1 MKTKSI
7 IQFALCLLCV
17 LSPAYAQ
24 QLADQHAAHTSLPP
38 LLQGMGNHHHAIT
51 TRSPLAQ
58 QYFNQGLTLH
68 YAFNHPAAIRSFNAA
83 AQLDPTCAMAYW
95 GIAYALGPNINQ
107 MMPDEAV
114 PDAFTALQK
123 ARELAPQASAKERA
137 YIEALAKRYSKEPVA
152 DRKALDEAYATAM
165 SEVAARFPDDSDA
178 RTLYAEA
185 LMDTMPWAY
194 WTKAGAAKPDTLKI
208 LKALETVLRRTP
220 RHPGANH
227 FYIHAVEASPHPEKG
242 LAAADRLRTLV
253 PGAGHLVH
261 MPAHIYLRTGRY
273 HDATIANEAGVEAD
287 KLFKTQCHAT
297 GLYAN
302 GYIPHNHHFLW
313 YSAMMEGASAK
324 AIGAAEH
331 IAASADHKAM
341 RERGGGTVQHYFVT
355 PLYAYVQFG
364 RWDAILRYAAPEPDL
379 RYPTAVWHYA
389 RGLAFAR
396 KGQLAEAQRELDAL
410 TPIASDKSLEAVTIF
425 DINTTLSLLPI
436 ARAVVA
442 GEIAAAKQDW
452 PNAIA
457 HLETAVRLQDELNYD
472 EPPVWHFPTRHALG
486 AVLLKAGRAAQAE
499 QVFQTD
505 LRRNPENGWALFGLR
520 QSLQAQGKKKAANQV
535 RQRFNQAWAH
545 ADLTLTGA
553 RF

>member
-1 MKTKSI
+1 MSITSI
-7 IQFALCLLCV
+7 IKFVLCLACYALCLTQNT
-17 LSPAYAQ
+17 SAQ
-24 QLADQHAAHTSLPP
+24 THQESLPP

-51 TRSPLAQ
+51 TKSPLAQ

-68 YAFNHPAAIRSFNAA
+68 YAFNHPAAIRSFNTVAK
-83 AQLDPTCAMAYW
+83 LDPNCAMAYW

-137 YIEALAKRYSKEPVA
+137 YIEALSRRYSKDPVA

-165 SEVAARFPDDSDA
+165 SDVAARFPNDGDA
-178 RTLYAEA
+178 LTLYAES

-194 WTKAGAAKPDTLKI
+194 WTKAGAAKPATLKI
-208 LKALETVLRRTP
+208 LKALETVLQRTP

-227 FYIHAVEASPHPEKG
+227 FYIHAVEASPHPAKG

-273 HDATIANEAGVEAD
+273 HDATLANEAGVEAD

-324 AIGAAEH
+324 AIRAAEH
-331 IAASADHKAM
+331 IAATVDHKAM

-364 RWDAILRYAAPEPDL
+364 KWDAILRYAAPDKDL

-389 RGLAFAR
+389 RGIALAR
-396 KGQLAEAQRELDAL
+396 KGQLLEAQRELDAL
-410 TPIASDKSLEAVTIF
+410 TPIASDKALESVTIF

-436 ARAVVA
+436 AREVVT
-442 GEIAAAKQDW
+442 GEIASAKQDW

-457 HLETAVRLQDELNYD
+457 HLETAVRWQDELNYD
-472 EPPVWHFPTRHALG
+472 EPPVWHFPVRHALG
-486 AVLLKAGRAAQAE
+486 AVLLKAGRAQQAE
-499 QVFQTD
+499 QVFQED
-505 LRRNPENGWALFGLR
+505 LRRNAENGWALFGLR
-520 QSLQAQGKKKAANQV
+520 QSLQAQGKKKAAKLV
-535 RQRFNQAWAH
+535 AQRFRQAWAH
-545 ADLTLTGA
+545 ADLRLTAA